1 MSSEETTSTN
11 VSTDVPTSN
20 IEMENPMNVPTDV
33 PTDIQPNVGTNVE
46 TTEKF
51 SFEKFWNTGNN
62 KYWIIGC
69 IVVVILVII
78 IIIIAA
84 SKKNKEEYCPCSG
97 NSDKKAETD
106 RIAQAKQKISERM
119 KPIDINFNRLA
130 QSRDRIAPEMRTEN
144 NKETFVSTGG
154 DAYVNRQGN
163 ITGTH
168 VSSDMYSKVP
178 YSELRNAVEN
188 NKPLPINEVVGA
200 GRGDNFDLQ
209 YQTWIANQEKEM
221 RDPTTVKTM
230 AEIEETSKS
239 VSANLGNDSSCM
251 LTRAGSSR
259 AKIKYEPNG
268 TVAVCSEYSTPER
281 DKNHIIYTGSTL
293 VDVPGYQM
301 DTNRI
306 NDEIVLGT
314 SSLAKNFSPKDKKV
328 ISTAGGSVLDQTA
341 RGVTN
346 TEIPTETFSANY

>member
-1 MSSEETTSTN
+1 MSTEETTSTTVASTINRGDTQAN
-11 VSTDVPTSN
+11 VRT
-20 IEMENPMNVPTDV
+20 
-33 PTDIQPNVGTNVE
+33 NVGM
-46 TTEKF
+46 TEEF
-51 SFEKFWNTGNN
+51 SFEKFWNTDYN
-62 KYWIIGC
+62 KYIIIGC
-69 IVVVILVII
+69 IVLVII
-78 IIIIAA
+78 LIIICLFNK
-84 SKKNKEEYCPCSG
+84 SKESYCSCSD
-97 NSDKKAETD
+97 SDST
-106 RIAQAKQKISERM
+106 RVNQARQKIASQM
-119 KPIDINFNRLA
+119 KN
-130 QSRDRIAPEMRTEN
+130 QQ

-154 DAYVNRQGN
+154 DAYVNRQGD

-178 YSELRNAVEN
+178 FSEIRNAVEN

-209 YQTWIANQEKEM
+209 FQTWRSAQEKEM
-221 RDPTTVKTM
+221 SDPTSVKSM

-268 TVAVCSEYSTPER
+268 TIAVCSEYSTPER

-306 NDEIVLGT
+306 NDEITLGT
-314 SSLAKNFSPKDKKV
+314 NNLAKNFSPKNNKV
-328 ISTAGGSVLDQTA
+328 ISTAGGSVMDQTA
-341 RGVTN
+341 RGITN

>member
-1 MSSEETTSTN
+1 MSTN
-11 VSTDVPTSN
+11 ETMSTTVTSTDVQ
-20 IEMENPMNVPTDV
+20 TDNQT
-33 PTDIQPNVGTNVE
+33 P
-46 TTEKF
+46 EKF
-51 SFEKFWNTGNN
+51 TFETFWNTGNN
-62 KYWIIGC
+62 KYWIIGSV
-69 IVVVILVII
+69 IVVLILII
-78 IIIIAA
+78 IVFT
-84 SKKNKEEYCPCSG
+84 SGKNKEETYCACED
-97 NSDKKAETD
+97 DKNNRANQGRPKTAET
-106 RIAQAKQKISERM
+106 M
-119 KPIDINFNRLA
+119 KNR
-130 QSRDRIAPEMRTEN
+130 E

-154 DAYVNRQGN
+154 DAYVNKQGN

-188 NKPLPINEVVGA
+188 NKPLPLTEVVGA

-209 YQTWIANQEKEM
+209 FQTWRANQEKEM
-221 RDPTTVKTM
+221 RDPTSVKTM
-230 AEIEETSKS
+230 AEIEELSKS

-268 TVAVCSEYSTPER
+268 TIAVCSEYSTPER

-293 VDVPGYQM
+293 VDVPGYHM

-306 NDEIVLGT
+306 NDEITLGT
-314 SSLAKNFSPKDKKV
+314 STLAKNFSPKNNKV
-328 ISTAGGSVLDQTA
+328 ISTAGGSVMDQTA

-346 TEIPTETFSANY
+346 TEIPTETFSASN

>member
-1 MSSEETTSTN
+1 MSTEETTSTTITSTNTQTNTQTN
-11 VSTDVPTSN
+11 VQD
-20 IEMENPMNVPTDV
+20 
-33 PTDIQPNVGTNVE
+33 NVGT
-46 TTEKF
+46 TEEF
-51 SFEKFWNTGNN
+51 TFEKFWNTGNN

-69 IVVVILVII
+69 IIIIVILILI
-78 IIIIAA
+78 YLFTK
-84 SKKNKEEYCPCSG
+84 SKESYCPCA
-97 NSDKKAETD
+97 SDSN
-106 RIAQAKQKISERM
+106 RVNQARQKIASQM
-119 KPIDINFNRLA
+119 KN
-130 QSRDRIAPEMRTEN
+130 QQ

-178 YSELRNAVEN
+178 YNELRNAVEN
-188 NKPLPINEVVGA
+188 NKPLPITEVVGA

-209 YQTWIANQEKEM
+209 FQTWRSTQEKEM
-221 RDPTTVKTM
+221 NDPTSVKSM

-268 TVAVCSEYSTPER
+268 TIAVCSEYSTPER

-306 NDEIVLGT
+306 NDEITLGT
-314 SSLAKNFSPKDKKV
+314 SNLAKNFSPKNNKV
-328 ISTAGGSVLDQTA
+328 ISTAGGSVMDQTA

-346 TEIPTETFSANY
+346 TEIPTETFSISY

>member
-1 MSSEETTSTN
+1 MSTEETTSTTVPTN
-11 VSTDVPTSN
+11 VSTNVSTNVPTNVPTSN
-20 IEMENPMNVPTDV
+20 VEMENPTDVNMNVS
-33 PTDIQPNVGTNVE
+33 TNAE

-84 SKKNKEEYCPCSG
+84 SKKSKEEYCPCGG
-97 NSDKKAETD
+97 NPNKVSE
-106 RIAQAKQKISERM
+106 AKQKIEQQT
-119 KPIDINFNRLA
+119 KPMENNFDRFA
-130 QSRDRIAPEMRTEN
+130 QSRDRIAQQMKTDS

-209 YQTWIANQEKEM
+209 YQTWMANQEKEM

-314 SSLAKNFSPKDKKV
+314 SNLAKNFSPTDKKV

-346 TEIPTETFSANY
+346 TEIPAETFSASY

>member
-1 MSSEETTSTN
+1 MSTEETTST
-11 VSTDVPTSN
+11 TVPTSN
-20 IEMENPMNVPTDV
+20 IEMENPMNV

-84 SKKNKEEYCPCSG
+84 SKKNKEEYCPCAG

-106 RIAQAKQKISERM
+106 RIAQARQRITQQEM
-119 KPIDINFNRLA
+119 KPMEDGNRMDQLKITGNK
-130 QSRDRIAPEMRTEN
+130 DRSDQLKITG

>member
-1 MSSEETTSTN
+1 MSTEETTST
-11 VSTDVPTSN
+11 TVPTSN
-20 IEMENPMNVPTDV
+20 IEMENPTNVPTSNV
-33 PTDIQPNVGTNVE
+33 EMENPTDVNMNAE

-84 SKKNKEEYCPCSG
+84 SKKNKEEYCPCGG
-97 NSDKKAETD
+97 NPNKASE
-106 RIAQAKQKISERM
+106 AKQKLSEHM
-119 KPIDINFNRLA
+119 KPTNNSFDRLA

>member
-1 MSSEETTSTN
+1 MSSEETTGTTVTSTIN
-11 VSTDVPTSN
+11 QTNNQAN
-20 IEMENPMNVPTDV
+20 I
-33 PTDIQPNVGTNVE
+33 G
-46 TTEKF
+46 TTEEF
-51 SFEKFWNTGNN
+51 SFEKFWNTGCN
-62 KYWIIGC
+62 KYIIIGC
-69 IVVVILVII
+69 IVLVVILIVICLFNK
-78 IIIIAA
+78 
-84 SKKNKEEYCPCSG
+84 SKESYCSCG
-97 NSDKKAETD
+97 GSDST
-106 RIAQAKQKISERM
+106 RVNQARQKIASQM
-119 KPIDINFNRLA
+119 KN
-130 QSRDRIAPEMRTEN
+130 QQ

-188 NKPLPINEVVGA
+188 NKPLPISEVVGA

-209 YQTWIANQEKEM
+209 FQTWMANQEKEM
-221 RDPTTVKTM
+221 SDPTSVKSM

-268 TVAVCSEYSTPER
+268 TIAVCSEYSTPER

-306 NDEIVLGT
+306 NDEITLGT
-314 SSLAKNFSPKDKKV
+314 SNLAKNFSPKNNKV
-328 ISTAGGSVLDQTA
+328 ISTAGGSVMDQTA

-346 TEIPTETFSANY
+346 TEIPTETFSASY

>member
-1 MSSEETTSTN
+1 MSSEETTGTTVTSTIN
-11 VSTDVPTSN
+11 QTNT
-20 IEMENPMNVPTDV
+20 
-33 PTDIQPNVGTNVE
+33 QANVGM
-46 TTEKF
+46 TEEF
-51 SFEKFWNTGNN
+51 SFEKFWNTGCN
-62 KYWIIGC
+62 KYIIIGC
-69 IVVVILVII
+69 IVLVVILIVICMFNK
-78 IIIIAA
+78 
-84 SKKNKEEYCPCSG
+84 SKESYCSCG
-97 NSDKKAETD
+97 GSDST
-106 RIAQAKQKISERM
+106 RVNQARQKIASQM
-119 KPIDINFNRLA
+119 KN
-130 QSRDRIAPEMRTEN
+130 QQ

-188 NKPLPINEVVGA
+188 NKPLPISEVVGA

-209 YQTWIANQEKEM
+209 FQTWMANQEKEM
-221 RDPTTVKTM
+221 SDPTSVKSM

-268 TVAVCSEYSTPER
+268 TIAVCSEYSTPER

-306 NDEIVLGT
+306 NDEITLGT
-314 SSLAKNFSPKDKKV
+314 SNLAKNFSPKNNKV
-328 ISTAGGSVLDQTA
+328 ISTAGGSVMDQTA

-346 TEIPTETFSANY
+346 TEIPTETFSASY